1 MKHQG
6 TIALKTERLVV
17 RPATAE
23 DAEAGFANYASDP
36 EVTRYLTWSAY
47 ESVEPYRQYLLGE
60 VENYPKADHY
70 SWLIELKGVGVVGAI
85 AFVQVDE
92 ATESLDIGYVLGR
105 EWWSQGIMTEA
116 LREVMRFGFE
126 EVGANRIT
134 GRHDV
139 DNPRS
144 GRVMQKCGMAYEGT
158 LRQAARGNDGIVD
171 ICHYSILAS
180 EWFAGQESV
189 EA

>member
-1 MKHQG
+1 MNHRG
-6 TIALKTERLVV
+6 TTTLATQRLIL
-17 RPATAE
+17 RRAASE

-47 ESVEPYRQYLLGE
+47 ESVEPYRQYLFGE
-60 VENYPKADHY
+60 IENYPQADHY

-92 ATESLDIGYVLGR
+92 STETLDIGYVLGR
-105 EWWSQGIMTEA
+105 KWWNQGMMTEA
-116 LREVMRFGFE
+116 FLEVMRFGFE

-139 DNPRS
+139 RNPRS
-144 GRVMQKCGMAYEGT
+144 GRVMQKCGMTYEGT
-158 LRQAARGNDGIVD
+158 LRQAARGNDGVVD

-180 EWFAGQESV
+180 EWRARR
-189 EA
+189 